1 MSDLAVLALAAAV
14 WIGSLVA
21 APVPRGVALA
31 LTAAALLSRRTA
43 LVVVAGALLAASL
56 GAAAWR
62 GLDPPRDDARIRA
75 SVVLISDPER
85 VGRAV
90 RADLRLGRRHVEAW
104 ARGAPAAALEDRL
117 AGEVVRVD
125 GRLQGVGSARDRL
138 AVRHVAARLDVT
150 SVDSW
155 RPGAP
160 LTRLANAIRRTLAA
174 GASSMPSQRRALL
187 SGFLLGDTRDLDPA
201 TESDF
206 RAAGLTHLLAVSGQN
221 LAFLM
226 AAAGPALRRLR
237 LRARLVASLAV
248 IGLFAVMTRAEP
260 SVLRASAMAS
270 IACWS
275 AFAGVPVARLRVLA
289 LAVTALVL
297 VDPLL
302 SRSVGFQLSVGASL
316 GLATLAAPLARRLRG
331 PRWLAEALAVT
342 IAAQAGVAPVLL
354 TTFGGMPIVTPLANL
369 LAVPIAGPLTA
380 WGMSA
385 GLLAGLLG
393 GPLAALLQVPTNVMV
408 AWIDGVA
415 RAGARMPLGLLD
427 GRGIVV
433 GIAVAGL
440 ALWWRRLAIPVGVVA
455 LLLVARPAH
464 GAARDVEVARGV
476 HLWRAGAVVL
486 VVDGPADAA
495 RTLDGLRRAGVGTI
509 DLVVAR
515 RGSKDI
521 GGLLA
526 DLRARHAV
534 RAIAAPAGNQ
544 IRDATPI
551 DTERTI
557 TVGRLRV
564 HLVPQGAILDVD
576 R

>member
-1 MSDLAVLALAAAV
+1 V
-14 WIGSLVA
+14 
-21 APVPRGVALA
+21 
-31 LTAAALLSRRTA
+31 
-43 LVVVAGALLAASL
+43 
-56 GAAAWR
+56 
-62 GLDPPRDDARIRA
+62 
-75 SVVLISDPER
+75 
-85 VGRAV
+85 
-90 RADLRLGRRHVEAW
+90 
-104 ARGAPAAALEDRL
+104 
-117 AGEVVRVD
+117 
-125 GRLQGVGSARDRL
+125 
-138 AVRHVAARLDVT
+138 
-150 SVDSW
+150 
-155 RPGAP
+155 
-160 LTRLANAIRRTLAA
+160 
-174 GASSMPSQRRALL
+174 
-187 SGFLLGDTRDLDPA
+187 
-201 TESDF
+201 
-206 RAAGLTHLLAVSGQN
+206 
-221 LAFLM
+221 
-226 AAAGPALRRLR
+226 
-237 LRARLVASLAV
+237 V

-275 AFAGVPVARLRVLA
+275 AFVGLPVARLRVLA

-369 LAVPIAGPLTA
+369 LAVPVAGPLTA

-385 GLLAGLLG
+385 GLVAGLLR
-393 GPLAALLQVPTNVMV
+393 GPPAALLHVPTNVMV
-408 AWIDGVA
+408 AWIGGVA
-415 RAGARMPLGLLD
+415 RASARLPLGLLD
-427 GRGIVV
+427 VRGIVV

-440 ALWWRRLAIPVGVVA
+440 ALWWRRLAVPVGVVA
-455 LLLVARPAH
+455 LLLVARPAQ
-464 GAARDVEVARGV
+464 GAVRDVEVARGV

-486 VVDGPADAA
+486 VIDGPADAA

-526 DLRARHAV
+526 DVRTRHAV
-534 RAIAAPAGNQ
+534 RAIAAPVGNH
-544 IRDATPI
+544 IRDATAI
-551 DTERTI
+551 DAERII
-557 TVGRLRV
+557 TVGHLRV
-564 HLVPQGAILDVD
+564 RLVPDGATLDVD